1 MGVGSTLTIPSGGAP
16 RSWLNTWLPVAA
28 WAILIFIMST
38 SHFGAEQTGQWIEPI
53 LRWLMPA
60 ASLETIRTM
69 HFAIRKL
76 AHFTEYG
83 ILFLLLIRGP
93 MRGHAVLALA
103 ACVLYA
109 LLDEGHQS
117 FVPDRTASFYD
128 VGLDCSGALFTLFL
142 YNGVAEMI

>member
-1 MGVGSTLTIPSGGAP
+1 MGVESTLTIPSGRAP
-16 RSWLNTWLPVAA
+16 RPWLNTWGPVAA
-28 WAILIFIMST
+28 WAILIFTLST
-38 SHFGAEQTGQWIEPI
+38 SHFGAEQTGAWIEPI
-53 LRWLMPA
+53 LRWLMPS
-60 ASLETIRTM
+60 ASLDAIRSM

-93 MRGHAVLALA
+93 MRGHAALALV
-103 ACVLYA
+103 ACALYA

-128 VGLDCSGALFTLFL
+128 VALDCSGALFTHFMHS
-142 YNGVAEMI
+142 GIAELI

>member
-1 MGVGSTLTIPSGGAP
+1 MESTLTIPSPGAP
-16 RSWLNTWLPVAA
+16 RSRLNTWVPVAA
-28 WAILIFIMST
+28 WAILIFMLST
-38 SHFGAEQTGQWIEPI
+38 SHFGAEQTGAWIEPM
-53 LRWLMPA
+53 LRWLFPWA
-60 ASLETIRTM
+60 GLDAIRAM

-93 MRGHAVLALA
+93 MRGHAALALI
-103 ACVLYA
+103 ACALYA

-128 VGLDCSGALFTLFL
+128 VALDCSGALFTHFL
-142 YNGVAEMI
+142 HSGIAELV